1 MQNGLLL
8 TKEFH
13 ALFDKGYV
21 TVTPD
26 YVVRV
31 SKRLRDEWNNGH
43 RYYPFDGQ
51 PLREIPARPDE
62 RPSAAAL
69 AWHAAHVF
77 RRVA

>member
-8 TKEFH
+8 TKEVH
-13 ALFDKGYV
+13 ALFDRGYV

-31 SKRLRDEWNNGH
+31 SQSLRAEWKNGH
-43 RYYPFDGQ
+43 RYYPFDGKQ
-51 PLREIPARPDE
+51 LLEIPTRAGN

-69 AWHAAHVF
+69 AWHEKHVF